1 MNSNGVQ
8 IIYRAS
14 EGSEDEDEALA
25 SSTLLLYH
33 KSMRRKAKNFIFDL
47 LFPKFCLSCQKE
59 GNYLCE
65 DCQSILLVSGVHQ
78 KNPTQNLKDLYFAID
93 YQQPLIKNLIKLFK
107 YQPFVKE
114 LVIPLTS
121 LIITHFQLIEKST
134 ADFVNFILVPVPLE
148 RKKLKW
154 RGFNQAEELGKELS
168 SFLKI
173 PLISGCLI
181 KIKET
186 PPQVELSDEERKEN
200 IKGVF
205 TVVKEDKSSSSPA
218 TLSRGTRK
226 SGSSFAFAAARVKN
240 GELIKNKK
248 ILLID
253 DVYTTGSTMEECAR
267 VLKEAGAKEII
278 GIVVARG

>member
-154 RGFNQAEELGKELS
+154 RGFNQAEEIGKELAN
-168 SFLKI
+168 FFGI
-173 PLISGCLI
+173 PLITNCLI

-186 PPQVELSDEERKEN
+186 LPQVELSDEERREN
-200 IKGVF
+200 IKGAF
-205 TVVKEDKSSSSPA
+205 LVKDK
-218 TLSRGTRK
+218 
-226 SGSSFAFAAARVKN
+226 
-240 GELIKNKK
+240 ELIKNKK

-253 DVYTTGSTMEECAR
+253 DVYTTGATMEECAR
-267 VLKEAGAKEII
+267 VLKKAGAKEVI
-278 GIVVARG
+278 GIVIARAVPGQDQ

>member
-1 MNSNGVQ
+1 MW
-8 IIYRAS
+8 
-14 EGSEDEDEALA
+14 
-25 SSTLLLYH
+25 
-33 KSMRRKAKNFIFDL
+33 KNFKGFIFDL
-47 LFPKFCLSCQKE
+47 LFPRFCLNCQRE

-65 DCQSILLVSGVHQ
+65 DCQSTLLVSGVHQ

-114 LVIPLTS
+114 LAIPLTS
-121 LIITHFQLIEKST
+121 LIITHFQLTENPPP
-134 ADFVNFILVPVPLE
+134 FFGGGFILVPVPSE
-148 RKKLKW
+148 KKKLKW

-205 TVVKEDKSSSSPA
+205 TVVEEDKSSSSP
-218 TLSRGTRK
+218 
-226 SGSSFAFAAARVKN
+226 FAAARVRN

-267 VLKEAGAKEII
+267 VLKTSNAKEVI

>member
-1 MNSNGVQ
+1 M
-8 IIYRAS
+8 
-14 EGSEDEDEALA
+14 L
-25 SSTLLLYH
+25 
-33 KSMRRKAKNFIFDL
+33 KNFKGFIFDL
-47 LFPKFCLSCQKE
+47 LFPKFCLSCQRE

-65 DCQSILLVSGVHQ
+65 DCQSTLGVLNTHQ
-78 KNPTQNLKDLYFAID
+78 KHQTHSPAGGLKDLYFALP

-134 ADFVNFILVPVPLE
+134 ADFVNFVLVPVPLE
-148 RKKLKW
+148 KKKLKW

-200 IKGVF
+200 IKG
-205 TVVKEDKSSSSPA
+205 
-218 TLSRGTRK
+218 
-226 SGSSFAFAAARVKN
+226 AFAVRN
-240 GELIKNKK
+240 EELIKNKK
-248 ILLID
+248 ILLVD

-267 VLKEAGAKEII
+267 VLKRPTEGGYPGAKEII